1 MGKNCVS
8 LEWNTENSWI
18 TAKVQFTVHRW
29 NNNTKNKKIV
39 SRYVT
44 LTTRQEQNYETHM
57 IPLFQRRDSL
67 VCLAAY

>member
-8 LEWNTENSWI
+8 LGWNTENSWI
-18 TAKVQFTVHRW
+18 TAKVQFTVHSW
-29 NNNTKNKKIV
+29 NNNIKNKKIV

>member
-8 LEWNTENSWI
+8 LGWNTKNAWI
-18 TAKVQFTVHRW
+18 TAKVQFTVHSW
-29 NNNTKNKKIV
+29 NNNIKKNSEHV
-39 SRYVT
+39 YNTT
-44 LTTRQEQNYETHM
+44 LEEQNYETHM

>member
-18 TAKVQFTVHRW
+18 TAKVQFTVHSW